1 MKEKHIDCI
10 YMYINKINNKKY
22 VGQCK
27 CLERRIKEHL
37 WSSKNIN
44 DKSYN
49 YPLHKAL
56 RKYGEDSFVI
66 VILKENLNTECLM
79 DFWEYYYINKYNS
92 YAKDDDGY
100 NIAEGGNGGSKFKGK
115 TEEEMNEIRKKMSDS
130 SKDKKH
136 SEETKKKI
144 SNSRK
149 GIQFTEEHKNKLRKP
164 KTDEHKKKLSEA
176 KKGNKQS
183 EETKKKIRDR
193 SKGINNSNYGKGTKV
208 AQYDLNGNLIK
219 VWNSVKEIYTTT
231 EFKRDGIIQCSK
243 GLRDSYKGYR
253 WKIYNK
259 EKNVTKVEAI
269 TKDKAVL

>member
-27 CLERRIKEHL
+27 CLERRTKEHL
-37 WSSKNIN
+37 WSPKNIN

-66 VILKENLNTECLM
+66 LILKENLNTECLM

-92 YAKDDDGY
+92 YAKNGDGY

-115 TEEEMNEIRKKMSDS
+115 TEEEMNEIKKKMSDS

-176 KKGNKQS
+176 RKGSKHL
-183 EETKKKIRDR
+183 EETKKKISDR
-193 SKGINNSNYGKGTKV
+193 SKGTNNSNYGKGTKV

-219 VWNSVKEIYTTT
+219 IWSNANQASKE
-231 EFKRDGIIQCSK
+231 
-243 GLRDSYKGYR
+243 LNV
-253 WKIYNK
+253 NK
-259 EKNVTKVEAI
+259 ECIRRCCNGKQKTCKGFI
-269 TKDKAVL
+269 WKDIK